1 MAEADAHRLEQ
12 HPDRHADHHQVFA
25 WWLWS
30 QPDAASPAEE
40 GQALAAV
47 TLPATLSPEAEAG
60 QQIFAANCASC
71 HGTNAEGRAGT
82 APPLIHKIYEPG
94 HHSDMAFVLAARNGV
109 RAHHWRFGNMP
120 PVPGLTDADLAGI
133 IRFVREVQVANGI
146 Q

>member
-1 MAEADAHRLEQ
+1 MRTFILVAITVIATGS
-12 HPDRHADHHQVFA
+12 A

-71 HGTNAEGRAGT
+71 HGTNAEGRAGA
-82 APPLIHKIYEPG
+82 APPLIHKI
-94 HHSDMAFVLAARNGV
+94 
-109 RAHHWRFGNMP
+109 
-120 PVPGLTDADLAGI
+120 
-133 IRFVREVQVANGI
+133 
-146 Q
+146 